1 MNYILRFYFR
11 NKMNTYTCPITLN
24 TISDPVTCPDGHTY
38 ERKALEKWVRQ
49 MGKSPMNPSLPL
61 SLDQIVTN
69 YAFASLLT
77 TPIVSNLE
85 QTDKVE
91 YLTPTFYLKMQ
102 DDATCITVVNPEEGN
117 RLPRDI
123 VFIVDKSGS
132 MQVGAIIQTAPDVIP
147 EDHGLSVWDIT
158 IHSVITGLHTM
169 CSNDRASIV
178 LFSNTADVLLTLQPM
193 TDQIRNSAIASLK
206 KNNPTGGT
214 NIHIG
219 IKTALHILDSRED
232 KSREATIL
240 LFTDGQPNERPPLG
254 ELAEFKRYVQKNE
267 GMSPTLHT
275 FGFGNNLMSD
285 LLYDLSVA
293 GKGSYNFIPDSSFLG
308 TIFVNALANIFASY
322 TSAGSVIY
330 NSETHEIGPMQY
342 GQERWIMSKSIPDE
356 SKDAFLT
363 FTQQGK
369 LITVAESK
377 DILSKDDYADIISR
391 NWYIDTLKK
400 CIQLC
405 IKNEFF
411 NAHNEIY
418 ICKKHIRK
426 TKYGNAL
433 LADLDGEVSKA
444 VTKIYFNK
452 WGKHWMFSI
461 LRAHELQI
469 CNNFL
474 DPGVQLYGGNLYRE
488 LVEKANDIFNSLP
501 PPESSAK
508 RPNIM
513 QCRSME
519 YYNNPTS
526 GSCFPGENMVK
537 MSDGKLKKVKNVIK
551 GDKVQTE
558 FGQATVVCVLKTKCS
573 NNEADLVEV
582 FTKNSSAFLTVTPY
596 HPILWE
602 GTWIHPNSLPRSVS
616 RRLILNCDA
625 VYSFLLDKEHTMIIN
640 NVVVIS
646 MAHERTEGVLEHW
659 FYGTQKV
666 KDFMTTCPGW
676 EDGLIVLNDTSTV
689 RDKNGTFVGLK
700 LKED

>member
-1 MNYILRFYFR
+1 
-11 NKMNTYTCPITLN
+11 MNTYTCPITLN
-24 TISDPVTCPDGHTY
+24 AISDPVTCPDGHTY
-38 ERKALEKWVRQ
+38 ERNALEKWVRQ
-49 MGKSPMNPSLPL
+49 MGKSPMNPSLTL

-69 YAFASLLT
+69 YAFASLLNT
-77 TPIVSNLE
+77 STVSTLK

-91 YLTPTFYLKMQ
+91 YLKPTFYVKMQ
-102 DDATCITVVNPEEGN
+102 DDTTCLTIVNPKEGN

-132 MQVGAIIQTAPDVIP
+132 MKVDAIIQTSPDVIP

-158 IHSVITGLHTM
+158 IHSVITSLHTM

-178 LFSNTADVLLTLQPM
+178 LFSNTAEVLLTLQPM

-356 SKDAFLT
+356 SKDSFLT

-377 DILSKDDYADIISR
+377 DILSKNDYADIISR

-411 NAHNEIY
+411 NAHNEID
-418 ICKKHIRK
+418 ICKEHIRK

-513 QCRSME
+513 PCRSME
-519 YYNNPTS
+519 YYNNRTS

-537 MSDGKLKKVKNVIK
+537 MSDGKLKKVKNVIM

-558 FGQATVVCVLKTKCS
+558 FGEATVMCVLKTKCS
-573 NNEADLVEV
+573 NSEADLVEV
-582 FTKNSSAFLTVTPY
+582 FTKNSSVFLTVTPY

-640 NVVVIS
+640 DVVVIS
-646 MAHERTEGVLEHW
+646 LAHERTEGVLEHW

-689 RDKNGTFVGLK
+689 RDKNGTFLGLK